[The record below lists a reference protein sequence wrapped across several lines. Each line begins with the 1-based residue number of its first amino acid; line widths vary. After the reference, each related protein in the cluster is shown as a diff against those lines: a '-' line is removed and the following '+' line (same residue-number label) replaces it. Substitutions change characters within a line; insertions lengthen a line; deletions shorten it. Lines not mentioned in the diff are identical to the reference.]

1 MTHTGIVPSCSGDD
15 LRQAS
20 SDHARFRGM
29 KIIRNGSGPEQDR
42 TDAPLFVG
50 GKVTGQSIVSG
61 DSDWFSFNL
70 VSFAAGA
77 RNKFHTHTSDQIL
90 YVTSG
95 IGIVANESEE
105 VEVTEGDTA
114 LIPAGE
120 KHWHGATAD
129 SDFAHISLTAP
140 DSQTEMFDD

>member
-1 MTHTGIVPSCSGDD
+1 
-15 LRQAS
+15 
-20 SDHARFRGM
+20 M
-29 KIIRNGSGPEQDR
+29 KIIRNGSGPTQDR
-42 TDAPLFVG
+42 TDAPLFLG

-95 IGIVANESEE
+95 TGIVANESEE

-140 DSQTEMFDD
+140 DSQTEMFDE